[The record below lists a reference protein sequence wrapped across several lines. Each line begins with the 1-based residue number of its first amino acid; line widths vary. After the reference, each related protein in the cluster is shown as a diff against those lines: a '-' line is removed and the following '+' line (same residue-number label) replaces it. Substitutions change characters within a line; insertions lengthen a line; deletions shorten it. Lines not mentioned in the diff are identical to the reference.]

1 MILKLHGH
9 LSYIDKYSKLKCT
22 YIEEGDAHGKL
33 SKHITEGNLPY
44 NDTEFTV
51 MIPVPAPEDIVAKI
65 GLDCILYVKLT
76 YYNFTSR
83 LEKNRGEK
91 VTGTKLVLVDIL
103 VDPKYNS

>member
-33 SKHITEGNLPY
+33 SKHITDGNLPY

-51 MIPVPAPEDIVAKI
+51 TIPAKTIPEDIVAKI

-76 YYNFTSR
+76 TYNFNSR

-91 VTGTKLVLVDIL
+91 VTGTKLVLMDIL
-103 VDPKYNS
+103 VDPKYT